1 MVVVAQL
8 VRASDCG
15 SECRGFESRL
25 PPLSKTLVFLVNSRV
40 FSLPGSMGIGSNTLA
55 FAAKDQG
62 PLSFRPIGPLG
73 LARILTIEPRA
84 LPWAIPVRPLGAPD
98 AGERVR

>member
-25 PPLSKTLVFLVNSRV
+25 PPLSKTLGSLVKTRV
-40 FSLPGSMGIGSNTLA
+40 FSLFGANNPLA

-62 PLSFRPIGPLG
+62 PLLVEANSCSGKSLFTTRLES
-73 LARILTIEPRA
+73 AILTNLA
-84 LPWAIPVRPLGAPD
+84 GLGFPLKNT
-98 AGERVR
+98 RNL